1 MNTTQRIRDEDDLM
15 DLKKEFRNSS
25 LPELLLESHDLNRKE
40 GLKFLRYFHSKINLN
55 HCSSMINWQF
65 LAENGKFVPF
75 IWAISSK
82 TGVFR
87 RFRGQLWVVSVF
99 KK

>member
-40 GLKFLRYFHSKINLN
+40 GLKFCVLFITL
-55 HCSSMINWQF
+55 IIQF
-65 LAENGKFVPF
+65 LIRKDFHNLKRCL
-75 IWAISSK
+75 SSIC
-82 TGVFR
+82 G
-87 RFRGQLWVVSVF
+87 LANSF
-99 KK
+99 KKGTVPMGLWR